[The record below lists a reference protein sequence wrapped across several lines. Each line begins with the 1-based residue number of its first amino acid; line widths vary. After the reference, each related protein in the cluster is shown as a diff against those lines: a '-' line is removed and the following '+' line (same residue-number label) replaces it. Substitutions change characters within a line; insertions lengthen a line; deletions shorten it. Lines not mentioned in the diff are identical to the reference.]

1 MRVIASVQ
9 SKRGSSRG
17 LVHYLAHS
25 KIDNNKEPEKG
36 RELFN
41 AFTEHLTVQNANNFL
56 KSDCGKGRPSNNDL
70 HHMVLSFR
78 QEDFV
83 KLGSTDLERKRR
95 LKLVTRFAMG
105 QLEEKLQSERL
116 AWAGA
121 VHLNTAN
128 PHVHIAIQ
136 KQYLTKDLKGRTLN
150 KIPRETLPHFEIID
164 GEKKIV
170 DGILIGSARD
180 KLQELV
186 EGRAT
191 PREHAYG
198 RNYENNPSKNKDDD
212 KIERYD
218 GDIDER
224 EILRRG
230 ILADYQLK
238 FKEAR
243 IAFLIERRES
253 LKFQVTDTRTGMKQ
267 KVSLKE
273 LESAT
278 DGSEGSQ
285 NMAQLRQVRAITHSI
300 LAKEESEFFKLKN
313 ETRVIRKEADQIRK
327 TCKKNGAK
335 LPLPAFNKQ
344 ELDELQGRCLSN
356 SKIREYLY
364 LEHVR
369 IDLETEKEINAR
381 DHRDLEFL
389 AGQKVL
395 SELRLR
401 FQQKQLSDFKDNSY
415 YRKFPVGNDE
425 ISLATIDREFNSK
438 DRSGD
443 SALKSIRLAIK
454 SLTNREKARSSKSN
468 RFHLYKA
475 VNSSLNERSLSLHRD
490 FQKRQK
496 VVEVLGDVLSR
507 NTTEKDLRPRFSASE
522 LIEIE
527 VLSRRLKLPKEYTA
541 NWKLQRDSII
551 AAGKHPRNAEGISE
565 TKDIVDVSHL
575 ISGRVIAREVL
586 CDIGLNMAKEDLSHY
601 RKSKRFH
608 KFAIEDKNSGL
619 VSYLSM
625 NDVDLPRNKSVL
637 DQTLKLLL
645 ESKEHRQLRR
655 ELEGRV
661 KEYEQNLKAGLVAAK
676 ELCLEARREA
686 AAFMPNYLS
695 SSVAQSNY
703 QPIFTVKEV
712 AEIENRI
719 AVKSESKEAKRLDL
733 VLERSVPE
741 NSSSFNEILTKA
753 MSPETKE
760 LFDQKHSSDNT
771 DRIPQSADLHRQNGR
786 EINIGLER

>member
-41 AFTEHLTVQNANNFL
+41 AFTEHLNVQSANNFL

-70 HHMVLSFR
+70 HHLVLSFR

-83 KLGSTDLERKRR
+83 KLGSSDFERKRR

-105 QLEEKLQSERL
+105 QLEETLQSERL

-150 KIPRETLPHFEIID
+150 KIPREALPHFEIIA

-170 DGILIGSARD
+170 DGILIESARG

-186 EGRAT
+186 EERAT
-191 PREHAYG
+191 PREHAYD
-198 RNYENNPSKNKDDD
+198 RNYESNPSKNNDDD
-212 KIERYD
+212 KTERNE
-218 GDIDER
+218 GNIDER

-230 ILADYQLK
+230 ILAEHQLK
-238 FKEAR
+238 FKEER

-253 LKFQVTDTRTGMKQ
+253 LRFQVTDTRTGMKQ

-273 LESAT
+273 LESST
-278 DGSEGSQ
+278 NSSDDSQ
-285 NMAQLRQVRAITHSI
+285 NIAQMLQVRAITHSI

-313 ETRVIRKEADQIRK
+313 ETSVIRKKADQIRK

-364 LEHVR
+364 LEHIR
-369 IDLETEKEINAR
+369 IDLETQKEINAR

-395 SELRLR
+395 SELRFRLYE
-401 FQQKQLSDFKDNSY
+401 KQLSDFKDNSY

-425 ISLATIDREFNSK
+425 ISLAMIDREFNSK
-438 DRSGD
+438 DRSGV
-443 SALKSIRLAIK
+443 SVVKSIRLAIQ
-454 SLTNREKARSSKSN
+454 SLTNREKPPSSKSN
-468 RFHLYKA
+468 KFHLYKA
-475 VNSSLNERSLSLHRD
+475 VNSSLNERSFSLRKD
-490 FQKRQK
+490 LQKRQK
-496 VVEVLGDVLSR
+496 VVEVLGDVLSQ
-507 NTTEKDLRPRFSASE
+507 NTTEKELRPRFSASE

-527 VLSRRLKLPKEYTA
+527 VLSRRLKLPKEYSAT
-541 NWKLQRDSII
+541 WKLQSDSII
-551 AAGKHPRNAEGISE
+551 ASGKHTRNAEGISE
-565 TKDIVDVSHL
+565 TKDIVDVNHL

-586 CDIGLNMAKEDLSHY
+586 CDIELNKAKEDLSHY

-608 KFAIEDKNSGL
+608 KFAIEDKNSGSI
-619 VSYLSM
+619 SYLSM

-637 DQTLKLLL
+637 DQTLNLLL

-655 ELEGRV
+655 VLEGRV
-661 KEYEQNLKAGLVAAK
+661 KEYEQNLKASLVAAK
-676 ELCLEARREA
+676 ELCLEAGREA

-695 SSVAQSNY
+695 SRVDQTNY

-719 AVKSESKEAKRLDL
+719 AVKPDSKEAKRLEL
-733 VLERSVPE
+733 VLERSVTE

-753 MSPETKE
+753 MSSETKE
-760 LFDQKHSSDNT
+760 LIGQKHSSNNT
-771 DRIPQSADLHRQNGR
+771 DRIPRSADLHRQNGP
-786 EINIGLER
+786 EINVGLER